1 MSNDAR
7 MPSEMV
13 SEMGSLDLVRS
24 KKVIS
29 SLGETRFCWV
39 MGKDIEFEKWLEAWM
54 GSEEVEVMK
63 EEETRCGRLQKWLG
77 IFPYLCAWL
86 FAVILYS
93 YSLQEVE
100 WISSRF
106 NLGLV
111 MWLAM
116 TIGTLANVMR
126 TETWKALAHW
136 GLPFLLLWG
145 TPRLPPSEYKPG
157 QICWRPG
164 TTHLCHPTGSQHQ
177 PTASR
182 NQQTLSETLSQ
193 PLANSP
199 ADLSHR
205 VSLANSSRKT
215 APQRPA

>member
-1 MSNDAR
+1 MPNDTR

-13 SEMGSLDLVRS
+13 SETGSLDLARS
-24 KKVIS
+24 KRLDS
-29 SLGETRFCWV
+29 AEWWV
-39 MGKDIEFEKWLEAWM
+39 RTLNLKNGLRHEWVVRKWRQWR
-54 GSEEVEVMK
+54 K
-63 EEETRCGRLQKWLG
+63 KRHRCGRLQKWLG
-77 IFPYLCAWL
+77 NLPYLCAWL

-145 TPRLPPSEYKPG
+145 TPRLPPNEYKPG